1 MAEAVRVKRIKV
13 GEAKIREGAPAK
25 PPAKPP
31 TTPPTKPQLL
41 TPEEW
46 AEQHRSVKT
55 AVDKYAKLG
64 FCVTPELVE
73 KETGID
79 PKTANTHLEVMV
91 TDKAAAKVADLD
103 GRPVYCSHEL
113 IAKLAEDLKK
123 LE

>member
-1 MAEAVRVKRIKV
+1 MPVRVKRIKV
-13 GEAKIREGAPAK
+13 GEAKVTERAETT
-25 PPAKPP
+25 PP
-31 TTPPTKPQLL
+31 TTPTKPQLL

-46 AEQHRSVKT
+46 AEQHRSVKY